1 MSNFLLYH
9 NNIPFEQ
16 EDNDIHR
23 VCWPEVLLLF
33 LEYFLINKLQKLISD
48 ETTVNGVSLWL
59 ENFILGYRKE
69 GPEETGQNGHR
80 SWNHYMEGKIEW
92 IWMVC
97 LWKKRL
103 REDKVVFKY
112 IKGRK

>member
-1 MSNFLLYH
+1 MKPLWTGCHF
-9 NNIPFEQ
+9 
-16 EDNDIHR
+16 D
-23 VCWPEVLLLF
+23 W
-33 LEYFLINKLQKLISD
+33 K
-48 ETTVNGVSLWL
+48 TVIVD
-59 ENFILGYRKE
+59 YRKE

-80 SWNHYMEGKIEW
+80 SWNYYMEGKIEW